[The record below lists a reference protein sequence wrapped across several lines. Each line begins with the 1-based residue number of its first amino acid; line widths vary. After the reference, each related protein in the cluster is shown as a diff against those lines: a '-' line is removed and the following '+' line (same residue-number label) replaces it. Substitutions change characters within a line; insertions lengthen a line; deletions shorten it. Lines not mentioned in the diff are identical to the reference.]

1 MLFTDRALID
11 GPARLTRDG
20 YLVAEARVAK
30 ANNIQTY
37 SAGEL
42 GLTDREPSSAVRVFR
57 PEGEVFHKDAL
68 ASAAHRPITLDHPK
82 QDVTSENWKALSVGD
97 IGGDVIRDGEFV
109 RVPFKVM
116 DSQAIKAA
124 RTTHQEFSLGYSA
137 DLDLTPGKFGDAEY
151 DASMRN
157 IRVNHLALCDTARGG
172 PELRIVDERP
182 QHLRDQEQRPMKIKI
197 GDAEVDLTD
206 GAAVALAVG
215 TLNQK
220 LTDATAQVGA
230 LTTDLAAINTSVV
243 AKDAEIVTLKD
254 QLEKAKVTPQQMR
267 DAAKAYAVTVAKAKA
282 AGVTVT
288 DAMSEVEIQKAVVN
302 KAMGDAAKNY
312 TDGDFATA
320 FAVLTKDA
328 KIEATDALRDAI
340 TNLPVALGDARTEYA
355 AAQEKRKRALGD
367 AWKNPFNAADAAA
380 H

>member
-1 MLFTDRALID
+1 MLFTDRATID
-11 GPARLTRDG
+11 GPARITRDG

-30 ANNIQTY
+30 ANNIQSY

-42 GLTDREPSSAVRVFR
+42 GLKDRAASDVVRVFR

-82 QDVTSENWKALSVGD
+82 QDVTAANWKNLSVGD
-97 IGGDVIRDGEFV
+97 IGGDVIRDGDFV
-109 RVPFKVM
+109 RVPLKVM
-116 DSQAIKAA
+116 DSGAVKAA
-124 RTTHQEFSLGYSA
+124 TTTHQEFSLGYSA

-151 DASMRN
+151 DASMKN

-182 QHLRDQEQRPMKIKI
+182 AHLRDHQELKAMKIKI

-220 LTDATAQVGA
+220 LADTAASVTT
-230 LTTDLAAINTSVV
+230 LTTDLATATTTIATR
-243 AKDAEIVTLKD
+243 DAEIVTLN
-254 QLEKAKVTPQQMR
+254 QKVTDATLTPEKLR
-267 DAAKAYAVTVAKAKA
+267 DAAKAYAQVVGKARAVGVTVAD
-282 AGVTVT
+282 T
-288 DAMSEVEIQKAVVN
+288 DSTESIMKAVVAA
-302 KAMGDAAKNY
+302 KMGDTAKDWNEAQIAAS
-312 TDGDFATA
+312 

-328 KIEATDALRDAI
+328 KVETTDALRDAI
-340 TNLPVALGDARTEYA
+340 TGQPVIMDGLDPTAAR
-355 AAQEKRKRALGD
+355 EKRKAALRDG
-367 AWKNPFNAADAAA
+367 WKQPAAA
-380 H
+380 NA